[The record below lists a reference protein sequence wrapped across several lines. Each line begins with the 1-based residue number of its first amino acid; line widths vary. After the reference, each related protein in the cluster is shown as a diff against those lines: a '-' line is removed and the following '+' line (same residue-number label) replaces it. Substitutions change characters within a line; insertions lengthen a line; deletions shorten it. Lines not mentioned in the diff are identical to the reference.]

1 MAQHI
6 TTQDYVIKY
15 PLSTEKSIRMME
27 SDNTLAF
34 IVDRNATK
42 LTIKQAAEEMF
53 KAKVTKIT
61 TLINSKGMKKAYIRF
76 SAETPAIDIATQM
89 GLM

>member
-1 MAQHI
+1 MVQHVI
-6 TTQDYVIKY
+6 TQDHVIKH

-27 SDNTLAF
+27 ADNTLAF
-34 IVDRNATK
+34 IVDMNATK
-42 LTIKQAAEEMF
+42 HMIRQAAEEMF
-53 KAKVTKIT
+53 KARVTKVT
-61 TLINSKGMKKAYIRF
+61 TLINNKGMKKAYIRF